1 MHSAQNFGGFMVV
14 VKLVFDVVGIGVV
27 VDLVDVVVDVGG
39 ICVAVN
45 SSVLDA
51 LGVGVEIIVGRG

>member
-1 MHSAQNFGGFMVV
+1 MHSAQNFGGVISV
-14 VKLVFDVVGIGVV
+14 VKMVFEAVGLDVV

-51 LGVGVEIIVGRG
+51 SGVGVELIVGRG